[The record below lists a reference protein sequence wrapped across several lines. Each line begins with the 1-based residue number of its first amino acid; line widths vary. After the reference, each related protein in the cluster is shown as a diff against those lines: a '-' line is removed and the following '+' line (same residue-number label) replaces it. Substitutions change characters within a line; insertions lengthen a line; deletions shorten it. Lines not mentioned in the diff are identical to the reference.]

1 MKKVIPILMAALLS
15 MTACAGQSS
24 QSTDLMT
31 GIKGTHVSEAEDMPW
46 EGDAALTAFG
56 LSLLRNCANDK
67 STLVSPLS
75 VAMALGMTANGAAGE
90 TLTEMEQVLGL
101 PVETLNKYLYALS
114 AQLPAEKEQGIHLA
128 NGIWLRDNV
137 GFTPK
142 KDFLQ
147 ANADYYDAAVRLAP
161 FDQSTIKDINRFV
174 SDNTKG
180 MIPEILDTIPDC
192 AVLYLVNAL
201 SFESKW
207 AHPYKG
213 YQVGK
218 GNFTTESGEK
228 QKTTFFYSTEY
239 QYMENDML
247 TGFLRPYEGGE
258 YAFAALLPKEGKT
271 VEECLSA
278 LTGESLYTLLKE
290 AREENVETSIPQF
303 EKEYSR
309 ELSGALTAM
318 GMGSA
323 FDPGL
328 SDLSAMGTMEDGS
341 QLCISRVLHKTHI
354 ALTAEGTKAGA
365 ATLVE
370 VEAGAA
376 LPENEVYLNR
386 PFIYLIVYTKTM
398 TPLFMGTLMEA

>member
-15 MTACAGQSS
+15 MTACSGQSS

-31 GIKGTHVSEAEDMPW
+31 GIKGTHVSEAEDMSW

-56 LSLLRNCANDK
+56 LSLLQNCANDK

-75 VAMALGMTANGAAGE
+75 IAMALGMTANGAAGE
-90 TLTEMEQVLGL
+90 TLSEMEQVLGL
-101 PVETLNKYLYALS
+101 PVEALNKYLYALS

-147 ANADYYDAAVRLAP
+147 ANADYYDAAVRTAP

-180 MIPEILDTIPDC
+180 MIPEILDTIPDG

-290 AREENVETSIPQF
+290 AREESVETSIPQF
-303 EKEYSR
+303 EKEYSQ

-318 GMGSA
+318 GMGRA
-323 FDPGL
+323 FDAGL

-365 ATLVE
+365 ATMVE

-376 LPENEVYLNR
+376 LPQNEVYLNR

>member
-1 MKKVIPILMAALLS
+1 MKKVIPILMAALLF
-15 MTACAGQSS
+15 MTACAGQGSK
-24 QSTDLMT
+24 STDLMT

-137 GFTPK
+137 GFTPE

-147 ANADYYDAAVRLAP
+147 ANADYYDAAVRTAP

-323 FDPGL
+323 FDSGL

-341 QLCISRVLHKTHI
+341 QLCIGRVLHKTHI

-376 LPENEVYLNR
+376 LPQNEVYLNR

>member
-15 MTACAGQSS
+15 MTACAGHGS
-24 QSTDLMT
+24 QSKDLMI
-31 GIKGTHVSEAEDMPW
+31 GIKGTHVSESEDMPW

-56 LSLLRNCANDK
+56 LSLLQNCANDK
-67 STLVSPLS
+67 STLISPLS

-114 AQLPAEKEQGIHLA
+114 ARLSAEKEQGIHLA
-128 NGIWLRDNV
+128 NGIWLRDNA

-147 ANADYYDAAVRLAP
+147 ANADYYDAAVRTAP

-180 MIPEILDTIPDC
+180 MIPEILDTIPDS

-213 YQVGK
+213 YQTGT

-278 LTGESLYTLLKE
+278 LTGEDLYTLLKE
-290 AREENVETSIPQF
+290 ARQENVETSIPQF
-303 EKEYSR
+303 EKEYTQ
-309 ELSGALTAM
+309 EISGALTAM
-318 GMGSA
+318 GMGRA
-323 FDPGL
+323 FDADL
-328 SDLSAMGTMEDGS
+328 SDLSAMGTMADGS
-341 QLCISRVLHKTHI
+341 KLLISRILHKTHI

-365 ATLVE
+365 ATMVE
-370 VEAGAA
+370 VETGAA
-376 LPENEVYLNR
+376 LPQNEVYLNR

-398 TPLFMGTLMEA
+398 APLFMGTLMEA

>member
-15 MTACAGQSS
+15 MTACSGQSS

-31 GIKGTHVSEAEDMPW
+31 GIKGTHVSEAEDMSW

-56 LSLLRNCANDK
+56 LSLLQNCANDK

-75 VAMALGMTANGAAGE
+75 IAMALGMTANGAAGE
-90 TLTEMEQVLGL
+90 TLSEMEQVLGL
-101 PVETLNKYLYALS
+101 PVEALNKYLYALS

-147 ANADYYDAAVRLAP
+147 ANADYYDAAVRTAP

-180 MIPEILDTIPDC
+180 MIPEILDTIPDG

-290 AREENVETSIPQF
+290 AREESVETSIPQF
-303 EKEYSR
+303 EKEYSQ

-318 GMGSA
+318 GMGRA
-323 FDPGL
+323 FDAGL

-365 ATLVE
+365 ATMVE

-376 LPENEVYLNR
+376 LPQNEVYLNR

-398 TPLFMGTLMEA
+398 TPLFMGALMEA